1 MSCPN
6 ALSLNNN
13 SYYLAEEL
21 HAYDMAFFSKVYKN
35 IRNIIKNKN
44 VSADNYKYAYIN
56 KKGLWVESKESY
68 ARAKLLLAA
77 EWVENNVPKVIIHK
91 KQEDKPSEHDERQK
105 EENTPDIDLEIS
117 ALYDVEPAP
126 KVLEL
131 EDDERFTDSNGK
143 KLNIMVRG
151 ERHQM
156 KCYFSVKDVSKAFEM
171 PNLNSSLLHKNSNYI
186 ANSHYKYF
194 SIVKMGGSRTEYSKK
209 ELYLTYKGML
219 KVLYSSNTGN
229 AESFQDWS
237 IEKLFTVQ
245 LGTEEQKDELA
256 SSLIGVS
263 SRAIKDVFRTNTD
276 KIPSVYLY
284 IVGKAK
290 EKLGDK
296 YSNDMIICKYGYSDD
311 LPRRND
317 EHTKT
322 FKKEFNQDIE
332 LSCFSIIESK
342 WLSEAETQIKH
353 YFEPYKLEYKQY
365 KELVVIDKK
374 QLSQVKNFYS
384 MIQKSF
390 IGRYIELTSKI
401 AELENKII
409 EEKHKNELLVEKHKN
424 ELQQEQH
431 KNGMKDKDIEI
442 LHMKLIIA
450 EMKSN
455 AISQK

>member
-6 ALSLNNN
+6 TLSLNDNL
-13 SYYLAEEL
+13 YYLAEEL
-21 HAYDMAFFSKVYKN
+21 HVYDMAFFSKVYKN

-44 VSADNYKYAYIN
+44 LSADNYKYAYIN
-56 KKGLWVESKESY
+56 KTGSWVESKESY

-77 EWVENNVPKVIIHK
+77 EWVENNVPKVIVHK
-91 KQEDKPSEHDERQK
+91 KQENKHSEQKDENK
-105 EENTPDIDLEIS
+105 IDRDLKIS
-117 ALYDVEPAP
+117 ELYDVKPAP
-126 KVLEL
+126 EVLEL
-131 EDDERFTDSNGK
+131 EDNEKFTDSNGK
-143 KLNIMVRG
+143 KLEIMVRG
-151 ERHQM
+151 ERQRLR
-156 KCYFSVKDVSKAFEM
+156 CYFRVKDVSKEFDM
-171 PNLNSSLLHKNSNYI
+171 PNLNDTILDKHRKYISNT
-186 ANSHYKYF
+186 HYKYF
-194 SIVKMGGSRTEYSKK
+194 TIEKTVNDRQKVSKK
-209 ELYLTYKGML
+209 ELYLTYNGML
-219 KVLYSSNTGN
+219 KVLFSSRTGN

-237 IEKLFTVQ
+237 TEKLFTIQ

-276 KIPSVYLY
+276 KVPSVYLY

-290 EKLGDK
+290 EQLGDK
-296 YSNDMIICKYGYSDD
+296 YSDDMIICKYGYSDD

-317 EHTKT
+317 EHART

-332 LSCFSIIESK
+332 LSCFSIVESK
-342 WLSEAETQIKH
+342 WLSDAENQIKH

-390 IGRYIELTSKI
+390 IGRYNELTSRI

-409 EEKHKNELLVEKHKN
+409 EEKHKNELLIEKHKN

-450 EMKSN
+450 EMKR
-455 AISQK
+455 

>member
-1 MSCPN
+1 MSCPST
-6 ALSLNNN
+6 LSLNNN
-13 SYYLAEEL
+13 LYYLAEEL
-21 HAYDMAFFSKVYKN
+21 HTYDIAFFTKVYKN

-44 VSADNYKYAYIN
+44 LSADNYKYAYIN
-56 KKGLWVESKESY
+56 KTGSWVESKESY

-91 KQEDKPSEHDERQK
+91 KQGNTSSTEHKPSEQQK
-105 EENTPDIDLEIS
+105 EENKVGVVIDLKIS
-117 ALYDVEPAP
+117 DLYDVEPAP
-126 KVLEL
+126 EVLAL
-131 EDDERFTDSNGK
+131 EDDEKFTDSNGK
-143 KLNIMVRG
+143 KLDIMVRG
-151 ERHQM
+151 ERHHT
-156 KCYFSVKDVSKAFEM
+156 KCYFSVKDVSKEFDM
-171 PNLNSSLLHKNSNYI
+171 PSLYNTLMKKGENNYQE
-186 ANSHYKYF
+186 SEHYKYF
-194 SIVKMGGSRTEYSKK
+194 TTEKISSGYNKDNK
-209 ELYLTYKGML
+209 ELYLTFEGIVRL
-219 KVLYSSNTGN
+219 LYVSKSPN
-229 AESFQDWS
+229 AKYFRTWS
-237 IEKLFTVQ
+237 TEKLFTIQ

-276 KIPSVYLY
+276 KVPSVYLY
-284 IVGKAK
+284 IVGNAK
-290 EKLGDK
+290 EKLGDE
-296 YSNDMIICKYGYSDD
+296 YSDDMIICKYGYSDD

-317 EHTKT
+317 EHTRT

-342 WLSEAETQIKH
+342 WLSDAETQIKH
-353 YFEPYKLEYKQY
+353 YFDPYKLKYKQY

-390 IGRYIELTSKI
+390 IGRYIEFTNKI
-401 AELENKII
+401 AELETRII

-424 ELQQEQH
+424 ELQLEQH

-450 EMKSN
+450 EMKR
-455 AISQK
+455 

>member
-1 MSCPN
+1 
-6 ALSLNNN
+6 
-13 SYYLAEEL
+13 
-21 HAYDMAFFSKVYKN
+21 MAFFSKVYKN

-44 VSADNYKYAYIN
+44 LSADNYKYAYIN
-56 KKGLWVESKESY
+56 KTGSWVESKESY

-77 EWVENNVPKVIIHK
+77 EWVENNVPKVIVHK
-91 KQEDKPSEHDERQK
+91 KQENKHSEQKDENK
-105 EENTPDIDLEIS
+105 IDRDLKIS
-117 ALYDVEPAP
+117 ELYDVKPAP
-126 KVLEL
+126 EVLEL
-131 EDDERFTDSNGK
+131 EDNEKFTDSNGK
-143 KLNIMVRG
+143 KLEIMVRG
-151 ERHQM
+151 ERQRLR
-156 KCYFSVKDVSKAFEM
+156 CYFRVKDVSKEFDM
-171 PNLNSSLLHKNSNYI
+171 PNLNDTILDKHRKYISNT
-186 ANSHYKYF
+186 HYKYF
-194 SIVKMGGSRTEYSKK
+194 TIEKTVNDRQKVSKK
-209 ELYLTYKGML
+209 ELYLTYNGML
-219 KVLYSSNTGN
+219 KVLFSSRTGN

-237 IEKLFTVQ
+237 TEKLFTIQ

-276 KIPSVYLY
+276 KVPSVYLY

-290 EKLGDK
+290 EQLGDK
-296 YSNDMIICKYGYSDD
+296 YSDDMIICKYGYSDD

-317 EHTKT
+317 EHART

-332 LSCFSIIESK
+332 LSCFSIVESK
-342 WLSEAETQIKH
+342 WLSDAENQIKH

-390 IGRYIELTSKI
+390 IGRYNELTSRI

-409 EEKHKNELLVEKHKN
+409 EEKHKNELLIEKHKN

-450 EMKSN
+450 EMKR
-455 AISQK
+455 